1 MSERVSRRRVLTMI
15 GMTAAGL
22 ATGSGRGLAAAID
35 YEWRGTAMGADAR
48 LLFCG
53 GDRAAVRA
61 AVRMAMSEIDR
72 LEDALS
78 LFRDRS
84 EIARLNRDGR
94 LVGPSGDLR
103 RALALG
109 LTVARSTGGLYDPTV
124 QALWEAHVDWFAARP
139 AAELPPDALIAQAR
153 ARVGWRSIDVAAGRI
168 ELGERRRI
176 TLNGLGQGYVTDRVA
191 DLLRQ
196 RGFEHVLVDLGEQ
209 RALGSQADGAPWL
222 IARVAGAPIAL
233 SAGALAT
240 SEGAGYVIGAGGLA
254 HHLFDLRTGRS
265 AQPWRRLTVAHRSAA
280 VATPCRPD
288 YMPHRTRRS
297 ATCWRAFRARKPG
310 RPTVTGGSGVS
321 ARRTRREGAGRRRQR
336 REAAVEQV
344 GDGGR
349 KVEGERVTTAGLGH
363 FPPGLREDAG
373 ELVLLGLGH
382 EAAQAIG

>member
-22 ATGSGRGLAAAID
+22 ATGTGRGLAAAID

-53 GDRAAVRA
+53 GDRAAVRM

-109 LTVARSTGGLYDPTV
+109 LAVAQSTGGLYDPTV

-139 AAELPPDALIAQAR
+139 SVELPPDALIAQAR

-209 RALGSQADGAPWL
+209 RALGPRADGAPWL
-222 IARVAGAPIAL
+222 IARETAEPIAL

-240 SEGAGYVIGAGGLA
+240 SEGAGCVIGAGGLA
-254 HHLFDLRTGRS
+254 HHLFDPRTGRS

-280 VATPCRPD
+280 VADALSTGLYAASHAEIGD
-288 YMPHRTRRS
+288 VL
-297 ATCWRAFRARKPG
+297 ARFPG
-310 RPTVTGGSGVS
+310 
-321 ARRTRREGAGRRRQR
+321 
-336 REAAVEQV
+336 
-344 GDGGR
+344 
-349 KVEGERVTTAGLGH
+349 
-363 FPPGLREDAG
+363 
-373 ELVLLGLGH
+373 
-382 EAAQAIG
+382 AQAWATDRDGREWRFGASHAP